1 MPNLNWS
8 QLSNIQLG
16 CYAEHYAK
24 MEFTSYVFEV
34 YTPEIDDHGV
44 DFVAKYNGIFYE
56 IQVKAVRSNSYRYIT
71 KDKIVLNDRFLICYQ
86 RFQDGCLPNVFI
98 FPSTVW
104 KTPSSLFVDYSY
116 DKPGQKSK
124 PEYGISYNKKNALL
138 LEPYRAEGF
147 FNRVMADRNAVN

>member
-16 CYAEHYAK
+16 HYAEHYAK
-24 MEFTSYVFEV
+24 MEFASYGFEI

-44 DFVAKYNGIFYE
+44 DFVAKHNGIFYE
-56 IQVKAVRSNSYRYIT
+56 VQVKAVRSNSYRYIT
-71 KDKIVLNDRFLICYQ
+71 KDKIVLSDRFLICYQ
-86 RFQDGCLPNVFI
+86 RFQDGHQQDVYI

-104 KTPSSLFVDYSY
+104 NNPSPLFVDYSY

-124 PEYGISYNKKNALL
+124 PEYGINYNKKNALL
-138 LEPYRAEGF
+138 LEPHRAEVF
-147 FNRVMADRNAVN
+147 FSRMMSDGNGTN